1 MAPGTFNNIFS
12 AELERMS
19 KEVIMAYSNAES
31 QYLFKSPKGN
41 PDEPYAEEQI
51 SKQLLH
57 QIY

>member
-1 MAPGTFNNIFS
+1 MAPGIFNNIFS

-19 KEVIMAYSNAES
+19 KEVIMAYSNAQS
-31 QYLFKSPKGN
+31 QYLFKRPKGN

-57 QIY
+57 